1 MTNLIQTAGILTD
14 ATASSREE
22 AVALCGSLLLQLG
35 AVAEPYLDAMWER
48 ELIFSSYVGREVA
61 MPHGTDASR
70 KYVTKTQV
78 VMVRLHQPIDW
89 DGEEVKLCFGIA
101 ATGDQ
106 HGGILANLAE
116 ILMDDEKYAALL
128 NEPSKE
134 KIIELLNTESE

>member
-78 VMVRLHQPIDW
+78 VMVRLRQPIDW